1 MAKAKRS
8 NGFATY
14 GNTPY
19 YREKRIVIVLSSF
32 FAVMNVLLLEARVKP
47 DPIIIGGTALLGC
60 VITAIDFVDRRK
72 EQISMANAVVHVL
85 LLSGSL
91 YLAALSVP
99 IPWLILICAVE
110 ILIIFCTCVLSWWL
124 RTHPAKRVN
133 ERNNGRLH
141 GKGKEG

>member
-1 MAKAKRS
+1 MAKTKRY
-8 NGFATY
+8 NDFATY

-19 YREKRIVIVLSSF
+19 FREKRIVIVLSSF
-32 FAVMNVLLLEARVKP
+32 FAMLNVLLLEMMCALS
-47 DPIIIGGTALLGC
+47 PIIIVGTALLGC

-72 EQISMANAVVHVL
+72 EQISVANAVVHVL

-99 IPWLILICAVE
+99 IPWLILICVAE
-110 ILIIFCTCVLSWWL
+110 ILIIVCACALSWRL

-133 ERNNGRLH
+133 ERNNRQLH